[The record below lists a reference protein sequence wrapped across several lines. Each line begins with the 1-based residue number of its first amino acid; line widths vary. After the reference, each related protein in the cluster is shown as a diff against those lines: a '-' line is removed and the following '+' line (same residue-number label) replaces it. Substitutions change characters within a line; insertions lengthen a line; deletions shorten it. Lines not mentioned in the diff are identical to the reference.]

1 MKREL
6 TGIAVIIILFSTACF
21 CDQWIIK
28 KELIEQIK
36 VSCGRSYPYNLMLK
50 FVAEGTDG
58 FDTAVG
64 RFEATDIESEALL
77 SSFHDFLKPQARF
90 IDLGSGDGRVVF
102 LAALFGAKAYGI
114 EYDARLIDIS
124 REAQKKLKDII
135 ETDKVNFI
143 QGDFLKHDLSQ
154 YDIMYL
160 CAGTNTLSELIKKVV
175 REIKPGGVLISLYP
189 GEEEIKYNSLIFIR
203 SYKDKG
209 NIVNVYQKN
218 NKRE

>member
-1 MKREL
+1 MKKGL
-6 TGIAVIIILFSTACF
+6 ISVTAIIMLLSTPCF
-21 CDQWIIK
+21 CGQEIIK

-36 VSCGRSYPYNLMLK
+36 ASCGHSYPYDLMLK
-50 FVAEGTDG
+50 FVVEGTGG

-77 SSFHDFLKPQARF
+77 NSFHDFLKPQVKF

-114 EYDARLIDIS
+114 EYDTRLVDIS
-124 REAQKKLKDII
+124 RKAQEGLKDVI
-135 ETDKVNFI
+135 ETNKVNFI

-160 CAGTNTLSELIKKVV
+160 CAGTNTLLELIKKVV
-175 REIKPGGVLISLYP
+175 EEIKPGGVFISLYP
-189 GEEEIKYNSLIFIR
+189 DEEEIKYNSLTLIR

-209 NIVNVYQKN
+209 NIVNVYQKAR
-218 NKRE
+218 K